1 MSERVYEVVETVTI
15 TGVGY
20 VRAKSR
26 ADAVE
31 KAKGGQVEFDWD
43 QGQILRRGDGIKA
56 YPLSTPTP
64 PAASP
69 PPLSLPT
76 PPTPPDKR
84 PR

>member
-56 YPLSTPTP
+56 YPLSADAARRFA
-64 PAASP
+64 PAAVAADP
-69 PPLSLPT
+69 ADT
-76 PPTPPDKR
+76 TR
-84 PR
+84 